1 MRYPIQK
8 STRAK
13 LVRMYYE
20 LCLIPG
26 VEPRVL
32 RGWADMLSRLLSN
45 KPGIKRKLDPADLEL
60 PWQSM
65 WRGLRKELW
74 PKDSIVESSYVSRS
88 VSPSES
94 SCLRV
99 LSRNMVN
106 ILLYVAEQCKT
117 YYPPTEIPLMLETF
131 LPLLTKE
138 VRFHITFRLGRLFTQ
153 LPGTDNTY
161 YNSCLDIL
169 PPFDTHPSLSSS
181 SVQDLGS
188 LQLRCY

>member
-1 MRYPIQK
+1 MRYPMQK

-26 VEPRVL
+26 VEPRIL

-60 PWQSM
+60 PWQPM
-65 WRGLRKELW
+65 WRSLRKELW
-74 PKDSIVESSYVSRS
+74 PKDSIVESSYVSS
-88 VSPSES
+88 SISLSEG
-94 SCLRV
+94 LYLWT

-117 YYPPTEIPLMLETF
+117 YYPPSEIYIMLETF

-138 VRFHITFRLGRLFTQ
+138 VRFYCML
-153 LPGTDNTY
+153 
-161 YNSCLDIL
+161 
-169 PPFDTHPSLSSS
+169 
-181 SVQDLGS
+181 
-188 LQLRCY
+188 